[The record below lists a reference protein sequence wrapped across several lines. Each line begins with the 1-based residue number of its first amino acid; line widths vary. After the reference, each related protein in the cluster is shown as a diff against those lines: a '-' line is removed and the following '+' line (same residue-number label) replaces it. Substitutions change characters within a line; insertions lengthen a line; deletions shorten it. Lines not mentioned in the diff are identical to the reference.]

1 MPTSLAPPQGDASA
15 RARQPPER
23 DLVGDVRR
31 AEMQHLGDFQSLV
44 LFAVGRTPVTLGGV
58 IAGATVT
65 LFFFLAA
72 RLAGVVTRRLRER
85 SRHGREALFIVQKLV
100 TYGLAILGVI
110 AGLTTTGLN
119 LSSLAVFA
127 GAIGVGVGLGLQGI
141 VKEFVS
147 GLVLIFDRVLNV
159 GDFIEVAETR
169 GVVQEIGP
177 RAVRIRT
184 NDRVDLIV
192 PNSKFIDGPVVNW
205 TLHGEGRRIHVPFS
219 VASDADRTA
228 VREVVLQAARSVPF
242 TLPETDD
249 HKSQVW
255 LTGFGDNGL
264 NFELL
269 VWPTL
274 EAVKRPGAMLAA
286 YNWAIADALD
296 QAGIEIPYPQ
306 MEVRIRSLFGQE
318 GRDALAALKLE
329 APAAASAR
337 AADPQ
342 PSHNDAAAEL
352 ARPMAGPEP
361 AADD

>member
-1 MPTSLAPPQGDASA
+1 
-15 RARQPPER
+15 
-23 DLVGDVRR
+23 
-31 AEMQHLGDFQSLV
+31 MQHLTDFPNLV
-44 LFAVGRTPVTLGGV
+44 LFAVGRSPVTLGGV
-58 IAGATVT
+58 LAGATIAV
-65 LFFFLAA
+65 LFFVAA
-72 RLAGVVTRRLRER
+72 RLAGAVIRRLRDR

-100 TYGLAILGVI
+100 TYSLAILGFT
-110 AGLTTTGLN
+110 AGLATMGLD
-119 LSSLAVFA
+119 LSSVAVFA

-159 GDFIEVAETR
+159 GDFIEVADQR

-205 TLHGEGRRIHVPFS
+205 TLHGVGRRIHVPFS
-219 VASDADRTA
+219 VASNVDRKQ
-228 VREVVLQAARSVPF
+228 VREVVLAAARSVPF
-242 TLPETDD
+242 TLPETEEQ
-249 HKSQVW
+249 KSQVW
-255 LTGFGDNGL
+255 MTGFGDNGL

-296 QAGIEIPYPQ
+296 AAGVEVPYPQ
-306 MEVRIRSLFGQE
+306 MEVRLRNLFGYE
-318 GRDALAALKLE
+318 GDEALAALRL
-329 APAAASAR
+329 APPGSAAHTHAEPAPE
-337 AADPQ
+337 D
-342 PSHNDAAAEL
+342 NDAAEEL
-352 ARPMAGPEP
+352 SRPMPPPEP
-361 AADD
+361 ARPPPR